1 MKVWLCAVQV
11 REVFAR
17 RKDKLKERR
26 SYPQQDAVQVGWRDA
41 VQLRPSRVASLGL
54 LQLMGAKHRATA
66 GTFVQQRQA
75 VVTSMLVA
83 YMQCGTADASAELL
97 HLCALGRRLP
107 LQEFF
112 LPGSLFAVKSL
123 HTVRG
128 ERRTINF
135 YSAARLDGL
144 VCREEI
150 VGKKLIERFSGRD
163 DRLEYRSATFGTSLS
178 SSGAASAVGGGV
190 GLAADGFAADGRPQQ
205 QQQQLGLLGEAAAA
219 AGTAGAGGATAG
231 QDRALPILKMTE
243 KFGRNPDK
251 PADEDVAKRVF
262 YLDQGKTMLCFQ
274 HGEGRLT
281 AGYLVFHKDGQ
292 AQAVQVGLAGNA
304 QQCTWSAVA

>member
-1 MKVWLCAVQV
+1 LLLSLFSALAAALPPKYIGLPLHHACCSLCH
-11 REVFAR
+11 
-17 RKDKLKERR
+17 
-26 SYPQQDAVQVGWRDA
+26 
-41 VQLRPSRVASLGL
+41 L
-54 LQLMGAKHRATA
+54 L
-66 GTFVQQRQA
+66 
-75 VVTSMLVA
+75 
-83 YMQCGTADASAELL
+83 
-97 HLCALGRRLP
+97 

-144 VCREEI
+144 VCREEL
-150 VGKKLIERFSGRD
+150 VGKKLIDRFSGRD
-163 DRLEYRSATFGTSLS
+163 DRLEYRSATFGVSLS
-178 SSGAASAVGGGV
+178 SSGAASGVGGGA
-190 GLAADGFAADGRPQQ
+190 GLAGDGFGGADGKPP
-205 QQQQLGLLGEAAAA
+205 QQLGLLGEAAAA
-219 AGTAGAGGATAG
+219 GAASAAAAGAG
-231 QDRALPILKMTE
+231 QDRALPIMKMTE

-262 YLDQGKTMLCFQ
+262 YLDQGKTMLFFQ

-292 AQAVQVGLAGNA
+292 AQAVQVRLCSVLLDRSSQTAGPA
-304 QQCTWSAVA
+304 IHQLKHGQQFLPVAAVLPTEHAPAILHRVCRPWQLTP

>member
-1 MKVWLCAVQV
+1 MGGCQV
-11 REVFAR
+11 SLQAGRV
-17 RKDKLKERR
+17 
-26 SYPQQDAVQVGWRDA
+26 DAA
-41 VQLRPSRVASLGL
+41 SILRPG
-54 LQLMGAKHRATA
+54 
-66 GTFVQQRQA
+66 
-75 VVTSMLVA
+75 
-83 YMQCGTADASAELL
+83 
-97 HLCALGRRLP
+97 

-144 VCREEI
+144 VCREEL

-163 DRLEYRSATFGTSLS
+163 DKLEYRSATFGMSLS
-178 SSGAASAVGGGV
+178 SSGAAGGGA
-190 GLAADGFAADGRPQQ
+190 GLAGDGFGADGSP
-205 QQQQLGLLGEAAAA
+205 QQQLGLLGETTAATGAAGGAAA
-219 AGTAGAGGATAG
+219 AGAGAGAG

-243 KFGRNPDK
+243 KFGRNPNK

-292 AQAVQVGLAGNA
+292 AQAVQVGGAVR
-304 QQCTWSAVA
+304 SA

>member
-1 MKVWLCAVQV
+1 V

-26 SYPQQDAVQVGWRDA
+26 SYPQQDAVQVRCCTAAEARHNYFNTCPSQCCCPCQCKA
-41 VQLRPSRVASLGL
+41 VYSFIVLDTAEGL
-54 LQLMGAKHRATA
+54 L
-66 GTFVQQRQA
+66 
-75 VVTSMLVA
+75 
-83 YMQCGTADASAELL
+83 LL
-97 HLCALGRRLP
+97 LACHV
-107 LQEFF
+107 QEFF

-128 ERRTINF
+128 ERRTSINF

-144 VCREEI
+144 VCREELL
-150 VGKKLIERFSGRD
+150 GKKVIERFTGRD
-163 DRLEYRSATFGTSLS
+163 DRLKYRSATFGMSLS
-178 SSGAASAVGGGV
+178 SSGAATAVGGGPGLA
-190 GLAADGFAADGRPQQ
+190 GLAADGSGADGWP
-205 QQQQLGLLGEAAAA
+205 QQQQLGLLGEAAAGGA
-219 AGTAGAGGATAG
+219 AGAAAAAGAGG

-243 KFGRNPDK
+243 KFGRNADK

-281 AGYLVFHKDGQ
+281 AGYLVFHRDGQ
-292 AQAVQVGLAGNA
+292 AQAVQVRLPLLLLLLLREC
-304 QQCTWSAVA
+304 Q